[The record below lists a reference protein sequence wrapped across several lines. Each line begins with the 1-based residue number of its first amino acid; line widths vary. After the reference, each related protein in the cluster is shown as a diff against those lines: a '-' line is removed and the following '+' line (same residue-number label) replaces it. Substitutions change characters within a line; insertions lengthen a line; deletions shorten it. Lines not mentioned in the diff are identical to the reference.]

1 MSEGRLCLA
10 DFLNFFKRTGGI
22 LLCFLDQQDVLSMGC
37 TQGEVKVIGSSG
49 SVFCTRVEWAL
60 KLKGVTHEYIQEDLL
75 NKSELLLKFNPVH
88 KVVPVLLHDD
98 KPIVESLIILE
109 YIDETWKGYSL
120 LPQDSHERATARFW
134 AKFVDDKIPIIHEIM
149 SPQEKLVNYF
159 QSGLNYLRSL
169 ATNKP

>member
-1 MSEGRLCLA
+1 MHKNWRVEQNFQTNCISQFYRLFTGR
-10 DFLNFFKRTGGI
+10 K
-22 LLCFLDQQDVLSMGC
+22 
-37 TQGEVKVIGSSG
+37 GEVKVIGSSG

-98 KPIVESLIILE
+98 KPIIESLIILE
-109 YIDETWKGYSL
+109 YINETWKGYSL

-134 AKFVDDKIPIIHEIM
+134 AKSVDDKCVIG
-149 SPQEKLVNYF
+149 S
-159 QSGLNYLRSL
+159 
-169 ATNKP
+169 